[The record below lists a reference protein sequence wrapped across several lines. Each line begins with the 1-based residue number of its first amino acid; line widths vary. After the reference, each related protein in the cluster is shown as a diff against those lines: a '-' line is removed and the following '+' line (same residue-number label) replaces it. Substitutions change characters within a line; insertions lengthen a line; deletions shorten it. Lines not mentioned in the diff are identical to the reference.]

1 MSKSNLSRLILAAC
15 ASLVFASLVSAQD
28 AEAIRSKAV
37 VNYTFDEESG
47 PAKDS
52 ATTGATQDEGKLV
65 NDPPRVASPF
75 WNQSGKKAVQFDIA
89 RQQFIEIPD
98 SADVDCPAAVSFGLF
113 VVNLTEP
120 TDASYHG
127 LVAKRGT
134 DEGRSSTNYG
144 INFQMQAD
152 NFQVYIHD
160 GSNYKVVT
168 YSAKEA
174 LPFRKLVY
182 VTATFE
188 VADAPKQDDDTDV
201 DDLKIMF
208 FVNGEPLTPKTS
220 SNGYVDGKQ
229 GWIKDVNVA
238 GLVNNLP
245 VTIGRS
251 EVAGEYLSCVVDEF
265 SLFQTALNP
274 AQAKKLFQEV
284 AGANVMEL
292 IAQDKPVPAV
302 VPVIGSLSQPGLQIG
317 QTAQLIVNGSDLGPN
332 PVAVF
337 PLPGVAFAVADG
349 SAPNRLLLNV
359 TVPAETPA
367 GIYPLWIRSQVGIS
381 KSVALSIDRLPQLPM
396 AGSSRE
402 NLATLPAAFFGTL
415 SGGQQQRVYFAGT
428 KGQRVVADVEL
439 KRIGGA
445 ANPVVEIKSPEGT
458 PLEIGWGHASL
469 KGDARVERVLPKDGI
484 YSVEL
489 HDLTF
494 NGPGQSPFRL
504 KVGDLKLVDC
514 VLPAAMVPGTVE
526 VQPVGSGFA
535 PDARLTG
542 VFASPAESRLGLLT
556 LPVESNVASILPA
569 LPVSRGVEVVEASR
583 AADGSLQTVDATF
596 AAMPLKP
603 VAISGVV
610 SAKGEQ
616 DRYVLNVVPG
626 KSLKLTLQSDS
637 LGSELEGELRVLG
650 HPQGN
655 VLAMTGD
662 QPVIGDLPLD
672 YAVPAGVSQIQV
684 QVRDLFGRGGSRSYY
699 RLVVEPAGQP
709 TFTLMLNTPTVALP
723 DDGSAMIEMQV
734 NRAGYAGPIK
744 LNIVGD
750 NSVVISPNEIA
761 ANMQGKVLLR
771 LVRAGKPAE
780 GTAPLLRIV
789 GESVGVDP
797 ALKST
802 ARLQTG
808 VVAPTFVDTM
818 AVGTIASSGLSIEI
832 QQLPSVLY
840 RGASPEIPLVIKRS
854 VGHGAASMPVKLTL
868 ESTEPVRKRDNNNP
882 AAGNF
887 PVVATS
893 PKMLQPGDPEQT
905 SVKLI
910 VPLEVTEAVI
920 DFVIKAEATPHAYS
934 ERVVAT
940 AYSQPFRAEIKNAV
954 APKLDDPSLTVVAES
969 DHKVIGRLQRTAGF
983 NGPVEATLVGLPAEY
998 MIQASS
1004 VAGDQEQF
1012 EIVVKAPKV
1021 AAAAAVPNV
1030 KLRVTSGGSL
1040 LATETPVNLKV
1051 MPKP

>member
-1 MSKSNLSRLILAAC
+1 MSNLSRLLLAAC
-15 ASLVFASLVSAQD
+15 AAGCFSDLVSAQD
-28 AEAIRSKAV
+28 EAIRPKAV
-37 VNYTFDEESG
+37 VNYSFDEESG
-47 PAKDS
+47 PAKET
-52 ATTGATQDEGKLV
+52 ATVGQVADDGKLV
-65 NDPPRVASPF
+65 NDPLRVASPF
-75 WNQSGKKAVQFDIA
+75 WNQSGKKAIQLDAA
-89 RQQFIEIPD
+89 RQQYIEIAD
-98 SADVDCPAAVSFGLF
+98 SADVDCPSAASFGLF
-113 VVNLTEP
+113 VVNLTEA
-120 TDASYHG
+120 TDSGYHG
-127 LVAKRGT
+127 LVAKRGL
-134 DEGRSSTNYG
+134 DNGKASTNYG

-160 GSNYKVVT
+160 GTNYKVVT

-220 SNGYVDGKQ
+220 PNGYIDGKQ
-229 GWIKDVNVA
+229 GWIKDVAVA

-251 EVAGEYLSCVVDEF
+251 EAAGEYLSCVVDEF
-265 SLFQTALNP
+265 SLFQSALNP

-284 AGANVMEL
+284 AGANVMDL

-302 VPVIGSLSQPGLQIG
+302 VPVVSSLSQPGLQIG
-317 QTAQLIVNGSDLGPN
+317 QTTQLVVNGSDLGPN

-337 PLPGVAFAVADG
+337 PLPGVALAVAEG
-349 SAPNRLLLNV
+349 SAPNRLVLNV
-359 TVPAETPA
+359 TVPADTPS
-367 GIYPLWIRSQVGIS
+367 GIYPLWIRSQAGIS
-381 KSVALSIDRLPQLPM
+381 KSVALAIDRLPQLPI

-402 NLATLPAAFFGTL
+402 KPATLPAAFFGVL

-428 KGQRVVADVEL
+428 KGQRIVADVEL
-439 KRIGGA
+439 KRLGSA

-469 KGDARVERVLPKDGI
+469 KGDARAERVLPKDGI

-494 NGPGQSPFRL
+494 NGPGQNPFRL

-535 PDARLTG
+535 PGSKLTG
-542 VFASPAESRLGLLT
+542 VFTSPTESRLGLLT
-556 LPVESNVASILPA
+556 FPAESNITSILPA
-569 LPVSRGVEVVEASR
+569 LPVSRGTEVVENLP
-583 AADGSLQTVDATF
+583 AAVGSLQAVDATF
-596 AAMPLKP
+596 TAMPVKP
-603 VAISGVV
+603 VAISGII
-610 SAKGEQ
+610 SAKAEQ
-616 DRYVLNVVPG
+616 DRYLLNVTAG
-626 KSLKLTLQSDS
+626 KTLKLTLQSDS

-650 HPQGN
+650 HPPGN
-655 VLAMTGD
+655 VLTMTGD
-662 QPVIGDLPLD
+662 QPVIGDLSLD

-684 QVRDLFGRGGSRSYY
+684 QVRDLFGRGGQRSFY

-709 TFTLMLNTPTVALP
+709 TFALMLNTPTVALP

-734 NRAGYAGPIK
+734 NRAGYAGPVK

-750 NSVVISPNEIA
+750 NSVIVSPNEIA

-771 LVRAGKPAE
+771 LVRSGKPAD

-789 GESVGVDP
+789 GESVGVEP
-797 ALKST
+797 AIKST

-818 AVGTIASSGLSIEI
+818 AVGTIASSGLSIEL
-832 QQLPSVLY
+832 QQLPPVLF
-840 RGASPEIPLVIKRS
+840 RGVSPEIPLIVKRLA
-854 VGHGAASMPVKLTL
+854 GHGTASLPVKLTL

-887 PVVATS
+887 PVVAAS
-893 PKMLQPGDPEQT
+893 PKMLQPGEPEQAT
-905 SVKLI
+905 VKLI
-910 VPLEVTEAVI
+910 VPLEVAEPVI
-920 DFVIKAEATPHAYS
+920 DFVVKAEATPHAYS
-934 ERVVAT
+934 ERVLAT
-940 AYSQPFRAEIKNAV
+940 AYSQPFRAEVKNAV
-954 APKLDDPSLTVVAES
+954 TPKVDGPSLAVMAES
-969 DHKVIGRLQRTAGF
+969 DHKVVGQLQRTAGF
-983 NGPVEATLVGLPAEY
+983 TGPVEATLVGLPAEY
-998 MIQASS
+998 MVQAANI
-1004 VAGDQEQF
+1004 AGDQDKF

-1021 AAAAAVPNV
+1021 TAATPVANV
-1030 KLRVTSGGSL
+1030 KLRVTSAGNL
-1040 LATETPVNLKV
+1040 LAAEMPVNLTV
-1051 MPKP
+1051 TPKP